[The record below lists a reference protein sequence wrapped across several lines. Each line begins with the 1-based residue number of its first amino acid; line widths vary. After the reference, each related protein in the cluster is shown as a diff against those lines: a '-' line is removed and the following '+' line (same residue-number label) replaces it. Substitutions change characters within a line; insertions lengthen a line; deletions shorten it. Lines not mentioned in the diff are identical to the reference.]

1 MASARIFHTFFRSP
15 GVDTSSAVRPS
26 SSVTLPMLEQ
36 ISRESN
42 ADGRGHDKRSFHRP
56 TSVSASPSISL
67 PRAQSPGAPV
77 ISMRA
82 NGAQPESEID
92 ASGAHESASLPTS
105 MSSEMFDDMRFEI
118 AVSIAAALL
127 FTSVADKDVSKLE
140 EGAATLMAAE
150 IAPSASEAP

>member
-1 MASARIFHTFFRSP
+1 
-15 GVDTSSAVRPS
+15 
-26 SSVTLPMLEQ
+26 
-36 ISRESN
+36 
-42 ADGRGHDKRSFHRP
+42 
-56 TSVSASPSISL
+56 
-67 PRAQSPGAPV
+67 
-77 ISMRA
+77 MRA